1 VIYKSH
7 NFKEKNSN
15 KIKAITELAIKIEN
29 LGLPEFSVNTLEML
43 QKEDFWV
50 NSLFETAKHVFITEL
65 AEFYLKFEQE
75 NSVKLQRSSYEF
87 ICRLVLKKYPCFSAS
102 VDAVVQK
109 SNKMI
114 IQGIVERTR
123 VINSWVRDKCFDIWL
138 II

>member
-1 VIYKSH
+1 
-7 NFKEKNSN
+7 
-15 KIKAITELAIKIEN
+15 LANKIEN

-43 QKEDFWV
+43 QNENFWV
-50 NSLFETAKHVFITEL
+50 NSLFETDKNVFITEL
-65 AEFYLKFEQE
+65 AEFNLKFEQE

-87 ICRLVLKKYPCFSAS
+87 FCRLVLKKYPNFLAS
-102 VDAVVQK
+102 VNAVVQK

>member
-1 VIYKSH
+1 MIYNSH

-43 QKEDFWV
+43 QNENFWV
-50 NSLFETAKHVFITEL
+50 NSLFETAKNVFITEL

-87 ICRLVLKKYPCFSAS
+87 ICRLVLKKYPSFSAS

-123 VINSWVRDKCFDIWL
+123 VINSWVRG
-138 II
+138 